1 MAARSA
7 RALLAPRRRV
17 AAEAARARGR
27 RRDRLRDLPPAL
39 SRARSATRLKKK
51 LRPLIA
57 EGKTLVALGATDAL
71 SAKLIESHGFE
82 CVYIGSYA
90 TAASRFGIADTGAL
104 SLPELAEHART
115 IVNAVGVPVIAD
127 AEGGFHD
134 AANLWRTV
142 QAFEQAGVAAIHIED
157 HAFGKHAAVA
167 QKLRPADEAAARIRA
182 AVEARQDPEFMIIAR
197 SDAFWVHGDV
207 ENTVARLKLYAE
219 AGADLVF
226 PTLVGPAE
234 LAEVRRRVAKPAMV
248 VDMPG
253 RPLAEHKDAAVVLYY
268 AFSALAQFQ
277 ALNGAIERFRA
288 DGSLPGGTRELEKLL
303 GYDAF
308 AARARKYGES

>member
-1 MAARSA
+1 MR
-7 RALLAPRRRV
+7 LKELI
-17 AAEAARARGR
+17 ARG
-27 RRDRLRDLPPAL
+27 
-39 SRARSATRLKKK
+39 
-51 LRPLIA
+51 
-57 EGKTLVALGATDAL
+57 KTVVALGATDAL

-90 TAASRFGIADTGAL
+90 TAASRFGLPDTGAL

-115 IVNAVGVPVIAD
+115 IVNAVRVPVIAD
-127 AEGGFHD
+127 AESGFHD

-167 QKLRPADEAAARIRA
+167 QKLRPAHEAAARIRA
-182 AVEARQDPEFMIIAR
+182 AVEARQDPEFLIVAR
-197 SDAFWVHGDV
+197 SDAFWVAGDL
-207 ENTVARLKLYAE
+207 EDTIARLKLYAE

-234 LAEVRRRVAKPAMV
+234 LAEVRRRVARPAMI

-253 RPLAEHKDAAVVLYY
+253 RSLAEHKDAAIVLYY
-268 AFSALAQFQ
+268 AFAALAQFE
-277 ALNGAIERFRA
+277 ALNIAIARFKA
-288 DGSLPGGTRELEKLL
+288 DGTLPGGAQALEKFL
-303 GYDAF
+303 GYAAF
-308 AARARKYGES
+308 AERARKYGEG